1 MRQHTD
7 MFAEFSHVSWLVS
20 QLWILP
26 SFYSH
31 TFQLLFP
38 TSVCGV
44 LVFGRALPSA
54 PPASSCLPPPP
65 PHTQLTHHTQL
76 SHTHNLL
83 THNSHTQSH
92 TTYSHTTLTHTQLT
106 YNLLT
111 HHSDTYNLLTNTHN
125 SPRLLPHT
133 HHTHTNTHTI
143 LSRVALGDIDLHL

>member
-1 MRQHTD
+1 MRQHAD

-92 TTYSHTTLTHTQLT
+92 TQLTRTQPSHTHNLHTTYSHTTQIHTT
-106 YNLLT
+106 YS
-111 HHSDTYNLLTNTHN
+111 HTHN

-133 HHTHTNTHTI
+133 HTLWGN
-143 LSRVALGDIDLHL
+143 GQ

>member
-1 MRQHTD
+1 MRQHAD

-92 TTYSHTTLTHTQLT
+92 THNLLAHNPHTHTTYIQLTHTPLRYIQLTHTHTTLQDYSPTHT
-106 YNLLT
+106 
-111 HHSDTYNLLTNTHN
+111 HCGVMASKKCE
-125 SPRLLPHT
+125 
-133 HHTHTNTHTI
+133 
-143 LSRVALGDIDLHL
+143 